1 MRFVRCGVEIN
12 QCVGCRRRVD
22 GVEVD
27 ATVQH
32 EATPSTRRR
41 SIANERV
48 LRDQLLCAASEAPL
62 SGDDRARF
70 VGGRDGSVPEES
82 GRIYDRA
89 LDSLRRDGS
98 LVERSK
104 ALCCRRSDA
113 KHAKNVPLRVVD
125 PVTIEVRINGVVLD
139 TVPYQRAFYE
149 LFEGAIYLHQARP
162 HLVEKLDLQARYASV
177 KSLRTCNYITASRNH
192 TDVDPVRILEATG
205 PLKTGVVHVVSKV
218 WGYRK
223 VCRQTFKVLELKEFS
238 LPPLEFDSRGTFRP
252 ASETFVASRRRELPR
267 HRRDLVRAGGSTS
280 RRPPSRRWP
289 P

>member
-1 MRFVRCGVEIN
+1 MLCSLRRGNQLPAMRLI
-12 QCVGCRRRVD
+12 
-22 GVEVD
+22 
-27 ATVQH
+27 
-32 EATPSTRRR
+32 STHR

-104 ALCCRRSDA
+104 ALCCRRSDT

-139 TVPYQRAFYE
+139 TVPYARAFYE
-149 LFEGAIYLHQARP
+149 LFEGAIYLHQAPGRRP
-162 HLVEKLDLQARYASV
+162 FVF
-177 KSLRTCNYITASRNH
+177 
-192 TDVDPVRILEATG
+192 AT
-205 PLKTGVVHVVSKV
+205 S
-218 WGYRK
+218 
-223 VCRQTFKVLELKEFS
+223 
-238 LPPLEFDSRGTFRP
+238 
-252 ASETFVASRRRELPR
+252 PR
-267 HRRDLVRAGGSTS
+267 HRRDVVSFLESARWRGG
-280 RRPPSRRWP
+280 RRRGLRHAIAAT
-289 P
+289 